1 MGPSI
6 PPTTAENLLKD
17 PPNHPGAAGFP
28 FQEIL
33 RWFYVTPESCFTCTA
48 LSGSPGLELKPTDTP
63 DRVSGCLLLSPRAGM
78 LHPPHLMNYPRAVST
93 EPRELPQQF
102 QQVLPLGMDPRALTF
117 LMGNL
122 GKSGHKIYPILQ
134 LPAWFPL
141 EVTAKPTLNHRFHG
155 FFFFPYATGSFLPSK
170 TIFPAGHQLPLRASS
185 SCLCPAAKD
194 NNNNNN
200 RDFPKKFS
208 RFSPRFSIY
217 NRIKPIHL
225 GDQ

>member
-63 DRVSGCLLLSPRAGM
+63 DRVSGCLLLSPWAGM

-102 QQVLPLGMDPRALTF
+102 QQVLPLGMDSWALTF

-122 GKSGHKIYPILQ
+122 GTKYIPLLLARAAQPLPTAPGLVPTRGHCKTHFKSP
-134 LPAWFPL
+134 FPWI
-141 EVTAKPTLNHRFHG
+141 
-155 FFFFPYATGSFLPSK
+155 FFLS
-170 TIFPAGHQLPLRASS
+170 I
-185 SCLCPAAKD
+185 C
-194 NNNNNN
+194 N
-200 RDFPKKFS
+200 RQ
-208 RFSPRFSIY
+208 FSPLKNHFSCWT
-217 NRIKPIHL
+217 PIPT
-225 GDQ
+225 